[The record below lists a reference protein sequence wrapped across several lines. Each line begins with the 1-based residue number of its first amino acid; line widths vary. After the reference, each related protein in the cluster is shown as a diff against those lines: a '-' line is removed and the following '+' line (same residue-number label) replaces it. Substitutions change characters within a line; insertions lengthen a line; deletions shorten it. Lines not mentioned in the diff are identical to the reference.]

1 MSELN
6 KADELV
12 GETAV
17 LAPQVSVGEQL
28 GLAREA
34 RGLAVAEVAQMLKL
48 GERQVRALES
58 GDWAGLPGHTFVR
71 GFVRN
76 YARLLQIDSAPL
88 MIQLDATLERPLTLL
103 AEQESRPAEM
113 PRTGGYGSHRDR
125 TVVLI
130 GGGLVVLA
138 ALAYFLLPGDLSAL
152 RESTQSLLDSFGRKE
167 EVLAPAAA
175 PDAAAQAGT
184 STEPVFPPGTT
195 PQQIMNPQAV
205 VPLEQ
210 PAPVPSASEK
220 PEQTSLTPAQPPVAA
235 VDSPVVAK
243 TPQMRFIFDKESW
256 LEVRDRDN
264 KLIFSQRVMAGSE
277 QTLSGQGP
285 LSLTIGYAPGVRLFW
300 HGQAVDLA
308 PHTRGDVARLV
319 LE

>member
-1 MSELN
+1 MSDEQN
-6 KADELV
+6 KADEVV
-12 GETAV
+12 GETIV
-17 LAPQVSVGEQL
+17 LTSPVSVGEQL
-28 GLAREA
+28 RLARQS
-34 RGLAVAEVAQMLKL
+34 RGLAVTEVAQMLKL
-48 GERQVRALES
+48 GERQVEALEN
-58 GDWAGLPGHTFVR
+58 GNWAGLPGHTFVR

-88 MIQLDATLERPLTLL
+88 MIQLDTTLEKPAAAL
-103 AEQESRPAEM
+103 AEQEFRPAEM

-130 GGGLVVLA
+130 GGGLVALA
-138 ALAYFLLPGDLSAL
+138 ALAYFLLPSDLSAL
-152 RESTQSLLDSFGRKE
+152 RESTQSLLDSFARKE
-167 EVLAPAAA
+167 EAVAPANA
-175 PDAAAQAGT
+175 PDSAAQAGT
-184 STEPVFPPGTT
+184 TTEPVFPPGTT

-205 VPLEQ
+205 EPPAAPL
-210 PAPVPSASEK
+210 APVQPV
-220 PEQTSLTPAQPPVAA
+220 QGSLAPVQPPVAA
-235 VDSPVVAK
+235 VDSPVVVK

-264 KLIFSQRVMAGSE
+264 KLVFSQRVSAGSE

-285 LSLTIGYAPGVRLFW
+285 LSLTVGYAPGVRLFW
-300 HGQAVDLA
+300 HGQPVDLV